1 MGLTD
6 GLKSGIES
14 LMESALLGFDDSLNA
29 AWKYLAEQNDGV
41 WDTVLDL
48 SDALK
53 PFCYIVI
60 ALCLLIEIAQVAM
73 KVDMVKWEHGL
84 KLGCKMVIAKLCIEI
99 APKFLKACYLQAC
112 IWIGG
117 LSNGVNLGSYGGGM
131 LDTLREHLADVKG
144 LGTVLGLFLTT
155 VIVVLAIKVC
165 GLLVQVIA
173 FGRMFELYVYLAI
186 SPLPCA
192 FAPLGD
198 GSGGG
203 ISTITKKFFKSFIS
217 ICLQGVL
224 MVLCIR
230 IFGNILGSAFNEMS
244 KAAELAGS
252 ASAIVSELSYTMLMA
267 SLVLIMSISRCGNW
281 AHRIMDSIV

>member
-14 LMESALLGFDDSLNA
+14 LMESALLGFDDCLKA
-29 AWKYLAEQNDGV
+29 AWKYLAEQNDGT
-41 WDTVLDL
+41 WNAIARL

-84 KLGCKMVIAKLCIEI
+84 KLGCKMVLAKLCIEV
-99 APKFLKACYLQAC
+99 APEFLKACYYQAC
-112 IWIGG
+112 AWIGS
-117 LSNGVNLGSYGGGM
+117 LSNGVGLETFGADM
-131 LDTLREHLADVKG
+131 IDVLKDKLADVKG

-155 VIVVLAIKVC
+155 AIVVLAIKVC

-173 FGRMFELYVYLAI
+173 FGRMIELYVYLTI

-203 ISTITKKFFKSFIS
+203 ISSITKKFFKSFIS

-230 IFGNILGSAFNEMS
+230 IFGVVLETTFASMAG
-244 KAAELAGS
+244 AAAGAAS
-252 ASAIVSELSYTMLMA
+252 ASAAVSELSYTMLMA
-267 SLVLIMSISRCGNW
+267 SLVLIMSVSRCGNW